1 MLDEKAI
8 LDIAKQFLLSDKGKA
23 LLEKAKNIDAKK
35 LQDAIKQ
42 EIADV
47 KQDKEDRE
55 KLTREERRQRR
66 QDRRQKRK
74 DEREERRE
82 ERGRKLAENTP
93 YMGIYTT
100 KGVVYDKNTKEPV
113 AGIGI
118 IPQLCLFPV
127 IKEPRIN
134 RVTKEELTDADG
146 NILYKAV
153 RDKDL
158 EDPKNRE
165 VVKDIKIFKG
175 VRTNEKGEWEITFGA
190 PVIDALDRIIM
201 PSDSVPFVLYVDD
214 QQGPHTQSQIDL
226 NTEGEYA
233 PAYQVIVTLDG
244 EVKQEQDPISILEI
258 KEAAD
263 REVKRQLNN
272 INEFIVKQI
281 SPYLDAAENFLLK
294 LRNLVLKPATVI
306 QTKLFPLAFQLMLYF
321 GIAKEEEARQG
332 LQRCPD
338 GTLLAEI
345 IAKRNSVVR
354 QINNIYSV
362 IIANTALAFLF
373 LFLSKYLVGIRNVI
387 KNLNFPVATPPGVGI
402 PYSLVSKLE
411 GIQDLLEKLADTNKQ
426 LKKNLLVALIF
437 LIISLIII
445 LRYLKTIDNLIRE
458 CSNDADLTA
467 INAELLALQEQDANQ
482 GEPIINNVNGFDLSV
497 EVVDKAQVGDLP
509 RRQAIAKNSKG
520 ITILKGEPSFA
531 AEDQI
536 LIDELAFYIVQNNL
550 KAD

>member
-47 KQDKEDRE
+47 KQDKEDKE

-82 ERGRKLAENTP
+82 ERGRKIAENTP

>member
-42 EIADV
+42 DIADV

-82 ERGRKLAENTP
+82 ERGRKIAENTP

>member
-47 KQDKEDRE
+47 KQDKEDKE

-82 ERGRKLAENTP
+82 ERGRKIAENTP

-113 AGIGI
+113 AGIGV

-258 KEAAD
+258 KEAAE

-332 LQRCPD
+332 LQKCPD
-338 GTLLAEI
+338 GVLLAEI

-373 LFLSKYLVGIRNVI
+373 LFLSKYLIGIRNVI
-387 KNLNFPVATPPGVGI
+387 KNLSFPVATPPGVGI

-458 CSNDADLTA
+458 CTDDANLTA
-467 INAELLALQEQDANQ
+467 VNAELLALQEQDANQ
-482 GEPIINNVNGFDLSV
+482 GEPILNNVNGFDLSV

-520 ITILKGEPSFA
+520 IAILKGEPSFA